1 MGRAARVQR
10 TVDAPSG
17 GIQAL
22 RRARAVGCVPRPQP
36 PPPPRAAALI
46 FFPTPRRTP
55 PVKSFVSVLNKS
67 LINSSKQAAAPRR
80 RPRRAKTNFRFRG
93 CRSGRV
99 RAGEGHK
106 RVEHWRVEARATM
119 VRRPCPR
126 PERSAKGARARAVA
140 QTDPYLF
147 FAHKYSTHI
156 PARRK
161 PTRTPGLLPLP
172 SHFCRHQLL
181 KRRLERPAG
190 RRDNNAASGGSAQG
204 YMLCGQAGMRAW
216 TSALS
221 VAAVRASPESS
232 EKLEQCLRR
241 PGQGGSRR
249 RDRGSWHC
257 AHQLALSSSV
267 VGRPL
272 GGLRDRTA
280 T

>member
-1 MGRAARVQR
+1 VCELAKAISVSSTGEWRHERRWCAGPAHAQR
-10 TVDAPSG
+10 G
-17 GIQAL
+17 
-22 RRARAVGCVPRPQP
+22 PR
-36 PPPPRAAALI
+36 
-46 FFPTPRRTP
+46 
-55 PVKSFVSVLNKS
+55 
-67 LINSSKQAAAPRR
+67 
-80 RPRRAKTNFRFRG
+80 
-93 CRSGRV
+93 
-99 RAGEGHK
+99 E
-106 RVEHWRVEARATM
+106 
-119 VRRPCPR
+119 
-126 PERSAKGARARAVA
+126 GARARAVA